1 MAKEIFMTQWFS
13 DEMLLA
19 GESLI
24 KRLDQTDAKVQAA
37 FWLLD
42 AEDTI
47 WKLTIISPL
56 VETDGPRNYY
66 RRIDD
71 INESAKPDEAVIAL
85 HDISVS
91 GTHNRIF
98 KAFLSIRDT
107 VLWDEKLWLK
117 KRLGKNFIGSV
128 YFEDMYIYRMDFEL
142 LEDNIS
148 NPTMKNKTTPLSSQG
163 KQT

>member
-1 MAKEIFMTQWFS
+1 MTQWFS

-24 KRLDQTDAKVQAA
+24 KRLDETNAKVQAA

-42 AEDTI
+42 GEDTI
-47 WKLTIISPL
+47 WKLTLISPL

-66 RRIDD
+66 QRIDD
-71 INESAKPDEAVIAL
+71 INESAKPDEAVISL

-107 VLWDEKLWLK
+107 VLWDEKLWVK

-142 LEDNIS
+142 LEENI
-148 NPTMKNKTTPLSSQG
+148 PGTTTKSTTLPLSP
-163 KQT
+163 

>member
-1 MAKEIFMTQWFS
+1 MTQWFS

-24 KRLDQTDAKVQAA
+24 QRLDQTGAKVQAA

-56 VETDGPRNYY
+56 VESDGPRNYY

-91 GTHNRIF
+91 NTHNRIF

-107 VLWDEKLWLK
+107 VLWNEKLWVK

-128 YFEDMYIYRMDFEL
+128 YFEDMYIYRMNFEL
-142 LEDNIS
+142 HEESFREQQRRIVS
-148 NPTMKNKTTPLSSQG
+148 FR
-163 KQT
+163 

>member
-1 MAKEIFMTQWFS
+1 MTQWFS

-24 KRLDQTDAKVQAA
+24 KRLDETNAKVQAA
-37 FWLLD
+37 FWLLN

-47 WKLTIISPL
+47 WKLTLISPL
-56 VETDGPRNYY
+56 VESDGPRNYY

-98 KAFLSIRDT
+98 KAFLSIKDT
-107 VLWDEKLWLK
+107 VLWNEKLWVK
-117 KRLGKNFIGSV
+117 KRLGKNFIGGV

-148 NPTMKNKTTPLSSQG
+148 NPTMKNKTTPLSAQG